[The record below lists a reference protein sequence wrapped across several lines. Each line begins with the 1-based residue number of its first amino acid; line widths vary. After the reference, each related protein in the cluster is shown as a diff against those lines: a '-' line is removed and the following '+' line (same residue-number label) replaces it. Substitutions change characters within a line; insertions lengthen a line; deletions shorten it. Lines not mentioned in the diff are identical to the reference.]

1 MYGSYDLS
9 FRTQPGAVLHLH
21 GQLPVT
27 VVPERITEYEQL
39 FKMGNYTLIRLY
51 FEFIA

>member
-1 MYGSYDLS
+1 MYGSYYLC
-9 FRTQPGAVLHLH
+9 FRTLSGAVLYLH
-21 GQLPVT
+21 GQIPVT